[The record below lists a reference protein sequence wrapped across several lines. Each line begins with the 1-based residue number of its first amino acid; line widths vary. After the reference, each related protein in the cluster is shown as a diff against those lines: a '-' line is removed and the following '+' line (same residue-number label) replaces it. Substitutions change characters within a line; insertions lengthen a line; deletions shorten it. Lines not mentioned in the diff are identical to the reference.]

1 MIDEPVRLNPEI
13 GWDKDVLSYFD
24 HRMTDLEY
32 DNEVRNGNSVKV
44 TIELNIRYE
53 QAQPVVVDEEDRE
66 PELLQ
71 DLHERVSVL
80 EQQVLAVL
88 ARYL

>member
-1 MIDEPVRLNPEI
+1 MIDEPTRLNPEVS
-13 GWDKDVLSYFD
+13 WDKEAISRFD
-24 HRMTDLEY
+24 HWMRHIEH
-32 DNEVRNGNSVKV
+32 DNEARNGNGVKV
-44 TIELNIRYE
+44 TVELNIRYE
-53 QAQPVVVDEEDRE
+53 PAQPVVVDKGDTEQ
-66 PELLQ
+66 ELLQ

>member
-1 MIDEPVRLNPEI
+1 MR
-13 GWDKDVLSYFD
+13 
-24 HRMTDLEY
+24 HLEHN
-32 DNEVRNGNSVKV
+32 NEAQNGNRVKV

-53 QAQPVVVDEEDRE
+53 PAQPVVVDKEEQE
-66 PELLQ
+66 QELLQ
-71 DLHERVSVL
+71 DLLKQVSAL

>member
-1 MIDEPVRLNPEI
+1 MSLKMDLHPEI
-13 GWDKDVLSYFD
+13 GWDKDILSYFD
-24 HRMTDLEY
+24 GWMTHLEH
-32 DNEVRNGNSVKV
+32 DSEARNGHGVKV
-44 TIELNIRYE
+44 TVELDIRYE
-53 QAQPVVVDEEDRE
+53 PAPPVVVDEEE
-66 PELLQ
+66 QEQELLQ